1 MYLRGSKWNMRR
13 RRPRVNWVLVVV
25 VLVLIAIVTYIDRY
39 ILPTAQTPFLPT
51 LTATRDPESYAVEAA
66 KLFDQG
72 KLIPSID
79 TYREAIRI
87 NPEDPALYLALA
99 RVQIFAGQYD
109 EALTD
114 AEDSL
119 LLNNNNSMAYAVR
132 GWALTYKQA
141 WTDADESLKSA
152 LRLDQTNGLAHAYNA
167 FLYGKMYE
175 NDAGPYPDPIQTAID
190 ESNTAISLA
199 PNSLEARWARAY
211 ILALTSGDN
220 LELAVEQYQLAI
232 KINPNIAQIH
242 LELGV
247 TYRLLGVIDKAL
259 EEYTLANTFN
269 PSDYWPELY
278 SSRADVAIGEYD
290 KALQWA
296 EKAVQDAPDN
306 PELIGNWGYMLFK
319 KDQYA
324 DANEKF
330 ALALDGGTT
339 ADGLTIQPLSPNAK
353 DSWVSKYYYAYAISL
368 ADVGRCAEVGPLTQ
382 KLMSF
387 FSSDP
392 YAEINAQIALDT
404 CTESL
409 LTPSPRPASTPT
421 SGTVGKPTT
430 SPTP

>member
-1 MYLRGSKWNMRR
+1 MRQ
-13 RRPRVNWVLVVV
+13 RRPRINWVLVVV

-39 ILPTAQTPFLPT
+39 ILPTATSPFLPT
-51 LTATRDPESYAVEAA
+51 MTPTREAESYAVEAGN
-66 KLFDQG
+66 LFDQG
-72 KLIPSID
+72 KLLPSVD

-87 NPEDPALYLALA
+87 NPEDPSLYLALA
-99 RVQIFAGQYD
+99 RVEIFAGQYD
-109 EALTD
+109 EALTN

-152 LRLDQTNGLAHAYNA
+152 LRLDQTNGQAHAYNA

-175 NDAGPYPDPIQTAID
+175 NNAGPYPNPIQTAID

-211 ILALTSGDN
+211 ILTLTSSDN
-220 LELAVEQYQLAI
+220 LEQAVEQYKLAI
-232 KINPNIAQIH
+232 EINKNIAQIH

-259 EEYTLANTFN
+259 EEYTQANTLN

-296 EKAVQDAPDN
+296 ENAVKDAPTN

-319 KDQYA
+319 KDQNEL
-324 DANEKF
+324 ANEKF

-339 ADGLTIQPLSPNAK
+339 ADGQTIEPLSTTAT

-368 ADVGRCAEVGPLTQ
+368 ANVGRCAEVGPLTQ
-382 KLMSF
+382 KFMNY

-392 YAEINAQIALDT
+392 YAKINAQIALDT
-404 CTESL
+404 CTQSL
-409 LTPSPRPASTPT
+409 LTPSPRPAGTP
-421 SGTVGKPTT
+421 SP